1 MRRTSQFLAAFFV
14 AFFLLAAGDYGLA
27 QGPGTQSKI
36 QDKIEEKDK
45 QNEEAAK
52 DVSSEIT
59 VGNVLLASIMHLQR
73 TFLRLAMAMPEDKYD
88 YAPSSGE
95 FKGVRTFAQQVKHV
109 AATNYIF
116 ASAIVGEKPPVDV
129 GDDGEGPAS
138 MKSRAEILKY
148 VTDSFYYVQKA
159 VEKIN
164 AKNIS
169 TPIKSPFGDGQA
181 TRLSMATL
189 IIGHC
194 NDHYGQLVVYLRMN
208 GIVPP
213 ASQR

>member
-1 MRRTSQFLAAFFV
+1 MRRTSQLLAAFFV

-27 QGPGTQSKI
+27 QGPGTQGKI
-36 QDKIEEKDK
+36 QDKTQGKEKENK
-45 QNEEAAK
+45 EAAK
-52 DVSSEIT
+52 DANPEIT
-59 VGNVLLASIMHLQR
+59 VGNVLVGSILHLQR

-88 YAPSSGE
+88 FAPTSGE
-95 FKGVRTFAQQVKHV
+95 FKGVRTFGQQVKHV
-109 AATNYIF
+109 AASNYIF
-116 ASAIVGEKPPVDV
+116 ASAILEEKPPVDV
-129 GDDGEGPAS
+129 GDGDGPAS
-138 MKSRAEILKY
+138 MKSRVEILRY
-148 VTDSFYYVQKA
+148 ATDSFYYVQQA

-164 AKNIS
+164 AKNVIA
-169 TPIKSPFGDGQA
+169 PIKSPFGEGQT

>member
-1 MRRTSQFLAAFFV
+1 MSQ
-14 AFFLLAAGDYGLA
+14 LLAALFVALVLVAASSLGIA
-27 QGPGTQSKI
+27 QDSDN
-36 QDKIEEKDK
+36 DKQTKDK
-45 QNEEAAK
+45 DKHSKEAGK
-52 DVSSEIT
+52 EPNSEIT
-59 VGNVLLASIMHLQR
+59 VGNVLLGTILHLQR
-73 TFLRLAMAMPEDKYD
+73 VFLPLAMAMPEDKYD
-88 YAPSSGE
+88 YAPTSGE

-109 AATNYIF
+109 AASNYLF
-116 ASAIVGEKPPVDV
+116 ASAIIGEKPPVDV
-129 GDDGEGPAS
+129 GDGEGPAS

-148 VTDSFYYVQKA
+148 ANNSFDYVLKA

-164 AKNIS
+164 EKNVVS
-169 TPIKSPFGDGQA
+169 PIKNPFGEGEA